1 MATLPNVRGD
11 LLPGT
16 LDMLV
21 LKTLSVQPL
30 HGYGIAQHIERLSQD
45 VLRVEQG
52 SLYPALERLQRS
64 GWIKSKWAKTPT
76 GRRARYYTITASGTA
91 QLEDKAA
98 KFDRLTG
105 AIARVMEAT

>member
-52 SLYPALERLQRS
+52 SLYPALERLQRK

-76 GRRARYYTITASGTA
+76 GRRARYYTITAGGTA

-98 KFDRLTG
+98 KFDRLTD